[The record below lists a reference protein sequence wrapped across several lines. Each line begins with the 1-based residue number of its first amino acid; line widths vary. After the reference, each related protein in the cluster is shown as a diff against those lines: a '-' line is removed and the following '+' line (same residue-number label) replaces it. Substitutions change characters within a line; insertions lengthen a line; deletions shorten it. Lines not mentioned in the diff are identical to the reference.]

1 MMSDPEMSKIPDPI
15 KTAQQEKEE
24 KLAEQQEE
32 IEKEEQ
38 RAQPSQSGEIQAQAK
53 TTEEK

>member
-15 KTAQQEKEE
+15 KTTQQEKEE